1 MSVVKNSRMNFVD
14 LAGSERQQSTNAVG
28 DRLKEA
34 NNINSSL
41 TVLGHVINSLVEQS
55 QGKQRH
61 IPYRNSKLTFILKD
75 SLGGNSKT
83 CIIAA
88 ISPA

>member
-14 LAGSERQQSTNAVG
+14 LAGSERQQSTNAIG

-41 TVLGHVINSLVEQS
+41 TVLGHVINSLVE
-55 QGKQRH
+55 
-61 IPYRNSKLTFILKD
+61 
-75 SLGGNSKT
+75 
-83 CIIAA
+83 
-88 ISPA
+88 